1 MSLASIPAAGIIS
14 LLTHTCISVG
24 LHIVVHPQ
32 LTHAHQSSYHW
43 GLHTNTATPAVEIPA
58 IPSQIQILSQAQLQ
72 LTSKKTDA
80 VSSLSQRNAAN
91 SRNFFFAG
99 TAMCQVSLGK

>member
-1 MSLASIPAAGIIS
+1 MPNSSIITWPDRKAASEKSRTAGVIS

-43 GLHTNTATPAVEIPA
+43 GLHTNAATPAVEIPA
-58 IPSQIQILSQAQLQ
+58 IPSQIQILSQARLQ
-72 LTSKKTDA
+72 VILAKRLTQS
-80 VSSLSQRNAAN
+80 AA
-91 SRNFFFAG
+91 
-99 TAMCQVSLGK
+99 